1 MEGTLTFSLFY
12 SLSQKFHDVFLP
24 NSHQMFLF
32 PKGSFSNGSV
42 IKKSIEK
49 DTANTSSTTKVENEK
64 LVELTR
70 VENETLVELFDPI
83 TVEPSFVRD
92 ISVFPKSYYFIHF
105 HKKFSFLKSQIDPQ
119 YLT

>member
-1 MEGTLTFSLFY
+1 
-12 SLSQKFHDVFLP
+12 
-24 NSHQMFLF
+24 MFLL

-49 DTANTSSTTKVENEK
+49 DTANNYSTTKVENEK

-83 TVEPSFVRD
+83 TVEPSFVHD

-105 HKKFSFLKSQIDPQ
+105 HKKISFFKSQIDPQ

>member
-49 DTANTSSTTKVENEK
+49 DTASTSSTTKVENETLIEQFDSIK
-64 LVELTR
+64 VET
-70 VENETLVELFDPI
+70 T
-83 TVEPSFVRD
+83 FVQD
-92 ISVFPKSYYFIHF
+92 ISVFPKRYYFIHF

>member
-1 MEGTLTFSLFY
+1 
-12 SLSQKFHDVFLP
+12 
-24 NSHQMFLF
+24 MFLF
-32 PKGSFSNGSV
+32 PKGSIYDGSV

-49 DTANTSSTTKVENEK
+49 DTTVTSSTTKVENEN

-83 TVEPSFVRD
+83 TAEPAFVQD
-92 ISVFPKSYYFIHF
+92 TFVFPKHYYFIDF
-105 HKKFSFLKSQIDPQ
+105 HKKFTFLKSQIEPK